1 MKKQDY
7 VSASHL
13 YNKNRDLFNTPKEK
27 PRRSSELDEL
37 AGYLNGNFATRMTE
51 AKNELVS
58 IVHHI
63 TDSAYWKQI
72 ELTISVGGQL
82 LVEYESQP
90 LLLNLVGRIHRFGC
104 CPAPVPVTLKNS
116 SPETPADVML
126 TGVRRPPG
134 LGASPKKSLSNYLYL
149 S

>member
-63 TDSAYWKQI
+63 TD
-72 ELTISVGGQL
+72 
-82 LVEYESQP
+82 
-90 LLLNLVGRIHRFGC
+90 
-104 CPAPVPVTLKNS
+104 
-116 SPETPADVML
+116 
-126 TGVRRPPG
+126 
-134 LGASPKKSLSNYLYL
+134 
-149 S
+149 